1 MEQEEEVE
9 ACHVKRDEAQNVSCE
24 RIGGEVGAGSH
35 PWLNWKEAQLG
46 LFGSKGV
53 LCMATSPG
61 QQHTTNCYLLKL
73 YFI

>member
-1 MEQEEEVE
+1 MRMEQEEEVE

-24 RIGGEVGAGSH
+24 RVGGEVGASSH

-53 LCMATSPG
+53 LCMATNSAPG
-61 QQHTTNCYLLKL
+61 NNTPPTAI
-73 YFI
+73 F